1 MSLVE
6 KEPPFEELTLD
17 IRKGDKGEVINV
29 YFTIVTEN
37 FVNKIEEIT
46 NKISNSLLEQNVDL
60 VDQLT
65 FRVEEGMKQYENS
78 LNYLRELSEEYLL
91 LDSTVAASATVIPG
105 APIDIDELNKTIRQS
120 QDDIEERKEKVRK
133 RKAEKNKKKNRS

>member
-29 YFTIVTEN
+29 YFTIVTEI

-46 NKISNSLLEQNVDL
+46 NEISKSLLEQNVDL

-91 LDSTVAASATVIPG
+91 LDSTVTASATVIPG
-105 APIDIDELNKTIRQS
+105 SPIDIDELNKTIRQS

>member
-46 NKISNSLLEQNVDL
+46 NEISKSLLEQNVDL

-91 LDSTVAASATVIPG
+91 LDSTVTASATVIPG
-105 APIDIDELNKTIRQS
+105 SPIDIDELNKTIRQS